1 MVHGIAGYFI
11 ERASCARRVA
21 LLTLGLS
28 MLGGAGLFGVSQTP
42 VFRHNSHRLP
52 SRFGVEGPEQYV
64 RRIDLEQERGHG
76 AALSSIGLIEMKP
89 DYERG
94 GAPRHTRARVGQPE
108 PRPVHDGS
116 AGGAGSTMRSVSR
129 LAGVP
134 VFQSEELII
143 ERLVKP
149 DYPPL
154 LLAREV
160 EGKVTVQ
167 ALVDTVGQV
176 VDVQV
181 LASTGETQFEQ
192 AARDAVLQCRFRPYR
207 RGGEPSEVYAVFRFS
222 FRIY

>member
-1 MVHGIAGYFI
+1 MVHGVAGYFI
-11 ERASCARRVA
+11 ERASCARRVS

-28 MLGGAGLFGVSQTP
+28 VLGGAGLFGVSETP
-42 VFRHNSHRLP
+42 PFRHGPHRLT
-52 SRFGVEGPEQYV
+52 SRFGFEGPEQYV
-64 RRIDLEQERGHG
+64 RRIDLEQSRGRG
-76 AALSSIGLIEMKP
+76 AALSNVGMIELKA
-89 DYERG
+89 DNERG
-94 GAPRHTRARVGQPE
+94 GAPRHARAHVGQPE
-108 PRPVHDGS
+108 PRPVRDGNA
-116 AGGAGSTMRSVSR
+116 AGPGAGMRSVTR

-134 VFQSEELII
+134 VFQSEELVI

-154 LLAREV
+154 LLARDV

-181 LASTGETQFEQ
+181 LTSTGESLFEQ

-207 RGGEPSEVYAVFRFS
+207 QGGEASEVYAVFRFS
-222 FRIY
+222 FKIY

>member
-1 MVHGIAGYFI
+1 M
-11 ERASCARRVA
+11 
-21 LLTLGLS
+21 
-28 MLGGAGLFGVSQTP
+28 P
-42 VFRHNSHRLP
+42 
-52 SRFGVEGPEQYV
+52 
-64 RRIDLEQERGHG
+64 
-76 AALSSIGLIEMKP
+76 AAQ
-89 DYERG
+89 
-94 GAPRHTRARVGQPE
+94 RARVSQPE

-181 LASTGETQFEQ
+181 LASTGETQFEAGRSGRR
-192 AARDAVLQCRFRPYR
+192 AAVPVPPVSTRRRTQRGVRRLPLLLQDLLISRKSATLPTTH
-207 RGGEPSEVYAVFRFS
+207 GNAG
-222 FRIY
+222 

>member
-1 MVHGIAGYFI
+1 MVHGIAAYFI
-11 ERASCARRVA
+11 ERASCARRVS

-28 MLGGAGLFGVSQTP
+28 VLGGAGLFGVSQTP
-42 VFRHNSHRLP
+42 PFRHGPHRLN
-52 SRFGVEGPEQYV
+52 SRFGFEGPEQYV
-64 RRIDLEQERGHG
+64 RRIDLEQARGHG
-76 AALSSIGLIEMKP
+76 AALSNVGLIELKA
-89 DYERG
+89 DNERG
-94 GAPRHTRARVGQPE
+94 GAPRHARARVGQPE
-108 PRPVHDGS
+108 PRPVRDGD
-116 AGGAGSTMRSVSR
+116 AGGASGSMRSVAR

-154 LLAREV
+154 LLARDV

-181 LASTGETQFEQ
+181 LASTGETLFEQ

-207 RGGEPSEVYAVFRFS
+207 RDGEASEVYAVFRFS